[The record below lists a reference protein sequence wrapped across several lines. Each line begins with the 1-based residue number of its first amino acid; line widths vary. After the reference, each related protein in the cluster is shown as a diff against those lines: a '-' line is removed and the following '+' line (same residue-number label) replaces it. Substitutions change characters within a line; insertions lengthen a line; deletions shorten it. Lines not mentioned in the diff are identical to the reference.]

1 MLSAFEKVYGPS
13 YEEEKEQTVKELK
26 ALLLTFPEARNI
38 PRTYVIKA
46 IKFIEQ
52 E

>member
-1 MLSAFEKVYGPS
+1 MISAFEKVYGTS
-13 YEEEKEQTVKELK
+13 HEEEKKQIVKELK
-26 ALLLTFPEARNI
+26 ALLLTFPPSRKTARFYI
-38 PRTYVIKA
+38 VKA